1 MELELR
7 PSKHRLFPERVEK
20 QAASAQKSPSPSAL
34 DPSTWDVTLL
44 WFGGLNQPIHQIGDP
59 WTLSLSLSPFS
70 YTFTSVLVLGQGY
83 SYSRTNNPTVTVLEE
98 KLAKLENGCGTC
110 VRSP

>member
-1 MELELR
+1 M
-7 PSKHRLFPERVEK
+7 
-20 QAASAQKSPSPSAL
+20 SP
-34 DPSTWDVTLL
+34 
-44 WFGGLNQPIHQIGDP
+44 FYGLGVLTNLSIRSEILG
-59 WTLSLSLSPFS
+59 LSLSLSPFS